1 VSDAAAH
8 APLLLLD
15 LLVRPDWI
23 DYNGHMNDAAYA
35 VAFSEGIEAFLVWL
49 GFDADYRA
57 RVHVTVYT
65 LEAHIRYLQE
75 AGEGDAVAIDLRLL
89 DCDAKRLHVYLRMLA
104 EDGTEL
110 ATSEQMLMAIDTET
124 GRSAPF
130 RAPVSEQVESLWA
143 AHESLPRPDPVG
155 HPMGIRRR

>member
-1 VSDAAAH
+1 MIDVSPH
-8 APLLLLD
+8 APLPLLD
-15 LLVRPDWI
+15 LSVQPGWI

-35 VAFSEGIEAFLVWL
+35 IAFSEGIEAFLTWL

-57 RVHVTVYT
+57 RAHHTVYT

-75 AGEGDAVAIDLRLL
+75 AGEGDGVAIDLQLV

-104 EDGTEL
+104 DDGTEL
-110 ATSEQMLMAIDTET
+110 ATSEQMLMGIDTES

-130 RAPVSEQVESLWA
+130 QPPVSERLDALWT

-155 HPMGIRRR
+155 HPIGIRRR